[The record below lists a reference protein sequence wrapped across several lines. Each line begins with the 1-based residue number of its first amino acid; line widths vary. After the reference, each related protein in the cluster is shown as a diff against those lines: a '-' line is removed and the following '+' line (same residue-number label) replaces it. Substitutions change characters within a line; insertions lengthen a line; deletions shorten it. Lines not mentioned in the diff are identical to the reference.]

1 MYEREATKRVDDDM
15 QSRKAE
21 LDNLLKHKESYEI
34 NQGEEL
40 ERLKKLDAIVS
51 SESRS
56 IETVY
61 QDFLTSAA

>member
-1 MYEREATKRVDDDM
+1 MYEREVTKRVDDDM

-34 NQGEEL
+34 NQGEEW

-56 IETVY
+56 IETEY
-61 QDFLTSAA
+61 QDFLASAA

>member
-1 MYEREATKRVDDDM
+1 MYEREVTKRVDDDM

-40 ERLKKLDAIVS
+40 EHLKKLDAIVS

-56 IETVY
+56 IETEY
-61 QDFLTSAA
+61 QDFLASAA